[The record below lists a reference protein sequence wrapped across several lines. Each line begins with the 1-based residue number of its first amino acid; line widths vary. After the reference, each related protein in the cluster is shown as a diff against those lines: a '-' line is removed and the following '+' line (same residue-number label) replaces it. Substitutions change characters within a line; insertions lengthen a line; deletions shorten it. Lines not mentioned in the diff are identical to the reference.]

1 MTAPIVALLGTG
13 KMGAALV
20 DRWHEA
26 GREVVVWNRTASSAE
41 ALRRDGVRVAATAAD
56 AAREADIVVVSLTDG
71 TALCAVLIA
80 QGTVAAMRPDAVL
93 VDLST
98 VDVPASA
105 EVALEAQRH
114 GIPYLRGAVS
124 GSPGVM
130 RSGAA
135 SLLLSGPQAAYDA
148 ARPVLDELTTTQ
160 VLVGD
165 AEQARVVK
173 LAVNSMLGATMQI
186 LAEAVTLAEASG
198 VTRERFLDA
207 VDASVM
213 HSRFVAYKGAALR
226 ARDYTAT
233 FTTADMRKD
242 VLLALGQAS
251 SVGVIM
257 PVADLVLDRLD
268 AACASGFAASDF
280 LALQCVEQQ
289 ASGRVADLEQ
299 EA

>member
-1 MTAPIVALLGTG
+1 MTAKTIALLGTG

-20 DRWHEA
+20 DRWRAA
-26 GREVVVWNRTASSAE
+26 GRDVVVWNRTSSSAE
-41 ALRRDGVRVAATAAD
+41 ALRGPGVRVASTAAE
-56 AAREADIVVVSLTDG
+56 AAGAADVVVASLTDG
-71 TALCAVLIA
+71 GAMCSVLIE
-80 QGTVAAMRPDAVL
+80 QGVIGAMHDGAVL

-98 VDVPASA
+98 VDVPSSVAVAAAAA
-105 EVALEAQRH
+105 EH

-130 RSGAA
+130 RAGQA
-135 SLLLSGPQAAYDA
+135 SLLLSGPATSHEAVRD
-148 ARPVLDELTTTQ
+148 VLDDLTETQ
-160 VLVGD
+160 ILVGD

-213 HSRFVAYKGAALR
+213 HSRFVSYKGAALR
-226 ARDYTAT
+226 ERNYAPT

-242 VLLALGQAS
+242 VLLALGQAT
-251 SVGVIM
+251 SVDVVM
-257 PVADLVLDRLD
+257 PVAELVLDRLD
-268 AACASGFAASDF
+268 AACAAGYAASDF
-280 LALQCVEQQ
+280 LALACVEQQ
-289 ASGRVADLEQ
+289 ASGRSADH